1 MKKLI
6 AFIPFFIF
14 FSTSAQNFLVSADK
28 NNVLYIGVDNPLSI
42 IVENYSSSQILVK
55 ADRGHISSGYGHTY
69 MYNGSDQEPGPVS
82 IILYNRSTSKEFG
95 RSTFRLKYIP
105 DPVAK
110 VGPSAGG
117 NIYAVVLKNQQY
129 IRAELENFDFNAMF
143 GIDSFTINII
153 RTDTCYFKEVINI
166 GNKFGSE
173 VIKALEGIKKN
184 DIVIFK
190 KIYALGPDGRTR
202 ILSPIIFT
210 VTE

>member
-1 MKKLI
+1 M
-6 AFIPFFIF
+6 
-14 FSTSAQNFLVSADK
+14 
-28 NNVLYIGVDNPLSI
+28 
-42 IVENYSSSQILVK
+42 
-55 ADRGHISSGYGHTY
+55 
-69 MYNGSDQEPGPVS
+69 
-82 IILYNRSTSKEFG
+82 
-95 RSTFRLKYIP
+95 KYIP

-143 GIDSFTINII
+143 VIDSFTINII